1 MFLLTKLGLK
11 DKALEFA
18 INIYKLPT
26 FQNIYWLTFTIGQ
39 NLMMR
44 AQFNSAHEM
53 LQKAADQYHF
63 NLDKTYKLYFE
74 KKLDFQ

>member
-44 AQFNSAHEM
+44 AQFNSAHDM
-53 LQKAADQYHF
+53 L
-63 NLDKTYKLYFE
+63 
-74 KKLDFQ
+74 